1 MAGGEEKVLLVDDH
15 EDNLF
20 ALESALAPL
29 GQPLE
34 RATSG
39 NDALKTV
46 LRGGIALV
54 LLDVVMPQV
63 SGLDV
68 VRYMQRV
75 EQTQN
80 IPVILLTGFGRDSEL
95 ARVAYRLGVADLVMK
110 PVDPW
115 SLRTKVRYLL
125 AQRRRMQA
133 LDIQVRLQDVELRS
147 LRSQLEALR
156 APHAAGPLP
165 HPDVRV
171 PPQPGPHEPFDEDRK
186 PRSEFAEEGEA

>member
-39 NDALKTV
+39 NDALKSL

-75 EQTQN
+75 EQTQH

-147 LRSQLEALR
+147 LRSQLEAAR
-156 APHAAGPLP
+156 SPHAAVPLP

-171 PPQPGPHEPFDEDRK
+171 PHQQGPHGQPGEDRK
-186 PRSEFAEEGEA
+186 QRSQFAEEGEV